1 MIIEAATLTL
11 FITSALLLS
20 ISPGPDN
27 VFVLTLSMARGP
39 LAGIVTTLGLCTG
52 LIVHTSAVA
61 LGVAVL
67 IQESELAFSLLKIG
81 GALYLLWLAWQ
92 AFRHAADPIEGRQST
107 EGLRRLYL
115 RGILMNVMNPKVS
128 LFFLAFLPQFVDAG
142 RGSVTLQI
150 FLLGFVFF
158 LCGILVFGAIS
169 LAAGRLGDRF
179 RKGSGAKILHRVSA
193 GVFAGLAIKL
203 LLSER

>member
-1 MIIEAATLTL
+1 MIIETTTLTL

-81 GALYLLWLAWQ
+81 GALYLLW
-92 AFRHAADPIEGRQST
+92 FRR
-107 EGLRRLYL
+107 
-115 RGILMNVMNPKVS
+115 
-128 LFFLAFLPQFVDAG
+128 
-142 RGSVTLQI
+142 
-150 FLLGFVFF
+150 
-158 LCGILVFGAIS
+158 
-169 LAAGRLGDRF
+169 
-179 RKGSGAKILHRVSA
+179 
-193 GVFAGLAIKL
+193 
-203 LLSER
+203 